1 VARQVLRDY
10 RASDDMWPT
19 EWLPKK
25 LDAARAKFAD
35 LVEHE
40 VGNL

>member
-1 VARQVLRDY
+1 
-10 RASDDMWPT
+10 MWPT

-25 LDAARAKFAD
+25 QEAARAKFAEY
-35 LVEHE
+35 LELE